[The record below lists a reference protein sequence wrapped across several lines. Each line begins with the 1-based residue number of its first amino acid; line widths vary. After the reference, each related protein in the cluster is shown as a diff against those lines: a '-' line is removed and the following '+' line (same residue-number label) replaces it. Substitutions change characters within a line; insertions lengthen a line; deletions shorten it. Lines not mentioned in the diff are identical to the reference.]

1 MSNVSEIGAQAF
13 MSAQDINRRLPEVK
27 FTAGEIYVRSFL
39 KIACKRGQTVTQA
52 DAEFI
57 HDEYPSSVLV
67 GELIGEPV
75 YNQCIPNRQQ
85 GLQCPIDKTAD
96 EILNCIVKKALSM
109 PTDFELEGLTQ
120 EHQMNL
126 LSALKAVQEKTRPE
140 LKSVSVEDYLTGTLK
155 SIADSDYKLISK
167 VIHEIIVD
175 FSNTRT
181 DIRSWTAPYQ
191 TVTFSKSRGD
201 FFRGSITPRE
211 ADNGVEH
218 GICNQLGYLMTA
230 YSKELWKN
238 TESGKKYINDMDSS
252 EARNAW
258 NRWCMSKGDS
268 VKLVW
273 GTPNQGIVHFCI
285 SGCTDPKYASLKV
298 DPDTK
303 KADLYRGYFKG
314 SLGTSGKTHKILSTA
329 KTGRINDDPDYFT
342 VVLNYT
348 SSTEQAEAGRNM
360 NVQPLADAGDTLLQQ
375 LPTIQDI
382 HEFIDTLIIDK
393 KHSKVRLYD
402 EFNLQDNILRL
413 RDYVI
418 KNNVVDALPDI
429 TPYQDTLK
437 NILGIDTATSFDA
450 LAQSVTNSPIGMNTG
465 NTSGVTA
472 SPVQAPAPTVPQNTA
487 FASISKPTT
496 NPMASIMGAAQASM
510 AQTQP
515 QMTQPQM
522 AQPIPTPQMGLGQ
535 TPQTQE
541 AQPQVPPLDMPAPV
555 EEPSAVGDINAI
567 MAGAINA
574 VNPVESTEI

>member
-27 FTAGEIYVRSFL
+27 FSAGEIYVRSFL
-39 KIACKRGQTVTQA
+39 KIACKQGQTVTQA

-57 HDEYPSSVLV
+57 HDEYPSSVLI

-75 YNQCIPNRQQ
+75 YSQIIPNRQQ
-85 GLQCPIDKTAD
+85 GLQYPIDRTAD
-96 EILNCIVKKALSM
+96 EILNCIVKKALNM

-126 LSALKAVQEKTRPE
+126 LSALKTVQEKTRPE
-140 LKSVSVEDYLTGTLK
+140 LKSVNVEDYLNGTLK
-155 SIADSDYKLISK
+155 SIAESDYKLISK

-191 TVTFSKSRGD
+191 TVTFSKSKGN

-211 ADNGVEH
+211 ADNGVEY

-238 TESGKKYINDMDSS
+238 TESGKKFINDMDSP

-258 NRWCMSKGDS
+258 SRWCMSKGDT

-285 SGCTDPKYASLKV
+285 SGCTDPKYASLKT

-303 KADLYRGYFKG
+303 KADPYRGYFKG
-314 SLGTSGKTHKILSTA
+314 SLGTGGKTHKILSTA

-348 SSTEQAEAGRNM
+348 SSTDQAEAGRNM
-360 NVQPLADAGDTLLQQ
+360 NVQPLADAGDTLMQQ

-418 KNNVVDALPDI
+418 KNNVVDVLPDI

-437 NILGIDTATSFDA
+437 NILGIDTATSFEE
-450 LAQSVTNSPIGMNTG
+450 LAQSVTNTPIE
-465 NTSGVTA
+465 S
-472 SPVQAPAPTVPQNTA
+472 
-487 FASISKPTT
+487 TT
-496 NPMASIMGAAQASM
+496 NPINPAMTNVPSTPVFPQAQPVAQSVAPAGDAMASIMGAAQASM
-510 AQTQP
+510 SQP
-515 QMTQPQM
+515 N
-522 AQPIPTPQMGLGQ
+522 PIPTPQIQPVAQSVTPQMGLGQ
-535 TPQTQE
+535 MPQEQVQVPQT
-541 AQPQVPPLDMPAPV
+541 PPLDIPAPV

-567 MAGAINA
+567 MAGAMGAI
-574 VNPVESTEI
+574 NPVTPTDV